1 MFWLN
6 ELLICEQ
13 RTTEKAEIKELF
25 RQCRSGLVAGVLS

>member
-13 RTTEKAEIKELF
+13 STTEKAEIKELF
-25 RQCRSGLVAGVLS
+25 RQVFEVS